1 MNGKNSLSVDDKMA
15 TVKIKINKDAHIT
28 VNKEH
33 CKDCATRPCLVVCA
47 AENYQWDEK
56 QEALIFNYEGCLEC
70 GACRII
76 CPCGAITWSYP
87 EGGYGV
93 KYRFG

>member
-1 MNGKNSLSVDDKMA
+1 MRGKNSLSVDDKMA
-15 TVKIKINKDAHIT
+15 TVNIKIHKHAHII
-28 VNKEH
+28 VNKEL
-33 CKDCATRPCLVVCA
+33 CGDCPTRPCLVVCT

-56 QEALIFNYEGCLEC
+56 QGALVFNYEGCLEC

-76 CPCGAITWSYP
+76 CPRDAIEWSYP
-87 EGGYGV
+87 EGGFGV

>member
-1 MNGKNSLSVDDKMA
+1 MSRKSSLTVDDKMA
-15 TVKIKINKDAHIT
+15 TVKIKIHKDAHIT
-28 VNKEH
+28 VKKEL
-33 CKDCATRPCLVVCA
+33 CRECPTRPCLVICT

-56 QEALIFNYEGCLEC
+56 RGELVFNYEGCLEC

-76 CPCGAITWSYP
+76 CPLDAIDWSYP